1 MKRIL
6 TLTLMT
12 FTCLLFSISSNAHR
26 KCDGEWKEKMMAEK
40 VAFLTVEMNLTTEEA
55 QAFWPVY
62 NQANTEFD
70 NAMKDVINAHKSL
83 AKALEE
89 DKGAKEV
96 SRLLDQY
103 LAAKKKQQELESSH
117 AERYRKVL
125 PVEKV
130 AKLYIG
136 EERFRRHH
144 IRKLHENKP
153 GEKK

>member
-1 MKRIL
+1 
-6 TLTLMT
+6 
-12 FTCLLFSISSNAHR
+12 
-26 KCDGEWKEKMMAEK
+26 
-40 VAFLTVEMNLTTEEA
+40 
-55 QAFWPVY
+55 
-62 NQANTEFD
+62 
-70 NAMKDVINAHKSL
+70 MKDVINAHKSL

-103 LAAKKKQQELESSH
+103 LAAKKKQQELGSSH